1 MTGTAGTQKW
11 FGGDQPCFVADP
23 TDGNYFKC
31 IGYKE
36 VPASS
41 DCTNYY
47 FAVDRLCAC
56 DVGGKFPS
64 FSVSLPLLKGNFPSF
79 PVSLPLL
86 EGNSTDYHCLS
97 TYVRYHMELIPV
109 STSFSD

>member
-86 EGNSTDYHCLS
+86 EGNLTDYHCLS

-109 STSFSD
+109 STSFSY